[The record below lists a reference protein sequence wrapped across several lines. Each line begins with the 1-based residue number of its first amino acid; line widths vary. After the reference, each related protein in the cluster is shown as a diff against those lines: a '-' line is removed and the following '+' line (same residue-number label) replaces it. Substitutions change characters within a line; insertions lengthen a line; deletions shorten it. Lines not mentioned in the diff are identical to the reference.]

1 MSALGKNKSAA
12 EESLVL
18 LKSEFATKISEFEY
32 IISEKESNIEKLRGD
47 ADILENKLKQAEQI
61 IQTKTNQY
69 RIAETDLNDRNYSIK
84 ELNSSIDLINQE
96 KSKLKATVDE
106 YFSTIKSLEKSSSL
120 AELKKLEQV
129 VESKNIELDI
139 FKKAVSSSDIIEVQ
153 TLISMLEEQSSMIV
167 KMKEDLDGMKSSY
180 INANT
185 VKCCWMT
192 KLIFS

>member
-18 LKSEFATKISEFEY
+18 LKSEFATKMSEFEY

-84 ELNSSIDLINQE
+84 ELNTSIDLITQE

-139 FKKAVSSSDIIEVQ
+139 FKKAVSSSDTIEAQ
-153 TLISMLEEQSSMIV
+153 TLIIMLEEQSAMIV

-180 INANT
+180 NANT
-185 VKCCWMT
+185 VKCCCVT